1 MALQWLIFSKMSST
15 FLVKQMVLDFC
26 CYQNK
31 FIDRRDQLR
40 YASENASP
48 IRLRVISP
56 NHRSTRFTHEELVG
70 VKCR

>member
-1 MALQWLIFSKMSST
+1 MADLFQDVFDLFGPNKWLWISVVDQINSSIAAISSGT
-15 FLVKQMVLDFC
+15 LLKTP
-26 CYQNK
+26 
-31 FIDRRDQLR
+31 RR
-40 YASENASP
+40 